1 MKTMK
6 ILTLLLIVTVT
17 FNAQFVFASGTGSSR
32 QTRDVKG
39 FHGVSVANGID
50 LYLTQKNTEEVVVEA
65 SDEYID
71 KIITTVEGGILKIY
85 VKDRS
90 FINFSWNHESKKVYV
105 SFKELSKLY
114 ASSGSDVV
122 SQALLKLGE
131 LDMDASSGADI
142 ELELEAKNVTA
153 ESSSGSDISLKG
165 KTDDFH
171 VSASSGSDV
180 DAGSFESRKC
190 NASASSGSDVKVY
203 VTEELSA
210 NASSG
215 GDIYYSGNPKTKD
228 INESSGG
235 DVHGR

>member
-1 MKTMK
+1 MKAMK

-105 SFKELSKLY
+105 SFKELNKLY